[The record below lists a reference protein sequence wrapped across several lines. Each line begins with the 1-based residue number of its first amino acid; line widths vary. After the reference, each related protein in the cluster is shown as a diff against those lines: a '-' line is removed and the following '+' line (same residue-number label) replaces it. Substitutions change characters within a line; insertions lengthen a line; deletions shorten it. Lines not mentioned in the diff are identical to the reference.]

1 MKTIKQFLLTIFL
14 VAIATNGFSNEKIK
28 VRADTVRI
36 KFENVLLEVATFDLK
51 INTLEKADVGSKVN
65 ELLKAIENIEIKAPE
80 IGERIIISYS
90 GLVGGKE
97 IDFKRLQL
105 KTTNIENK
113 TIVVKDGKFLETD
126 FGNVV
131 LEMEDENYLVRL
143 HVEKLEDA
151 KAIISPDFNVKI
163 IAADSE
169 IPENRKKTCGWLVE
183 NSSGAFNSYFM
194 GEVPPETLDMLEL
207 NAGVVSG
214 LIHNEFVTGFNFR
227 FGLAFAKKGI
237 LKHKYFADYELLYD
251 FSDAERASQ
260 FDINGFLSLGY
271 ERNFSMDPKKANWYG
286 ISAGY
291 LVNRGNDFFEKNTFK
306 IAVHKQI
313 SNSIIL
319 KPEIY
324 FNDFFKNG
332 SPGLRVQIAF

>member
-1 MKTIKQFLLTIFL
+1 MKTIKQFVLTIFL
-14 VAIATNGFSNEKIK
+14 VAIASHGFANEKIK
-28 VRADTVRI
+28 VKADTVRI

-51 INTLEKADVGSKVN
+51 RNTLEKANVVAKIN
-65 ELLKAIENIEIKAPE
+65 ELIKAVENVEIKTPKT
-80 IGERIIISYS
+80 GERVIISLT
-90 GLVGGKE
+90 GFVEGEE
-97 IDFKRLQL
+97 IDFKKLQL
-105 KTTNIENK
+105 KNAKITDK

-126 FGNVV
+126 FGNFV
-131 LEMEDENYLVRL
+131 LEMEDADYLVRL
-143 HVEKLEDA
+143 YVEKLEDA
-151 KAIISPDFNVKI
+151 KAVDSSDFQSKI
-163 IAADSE
+163 IAADNE
-169 IPENRKKTCGWLVE
+169 IPENRKKTLGWLIE
-183 NSSGAFNSYFM
+183 NNSGSFNSYFM
-194 GEVPPETLDMLEL
+194 GEVPPFTLDQLEL
-207 NAGVVSG
+207 NAGVVTG

-227 FGLAFAKKGI
+227 LGLAFATKGI

-251 FSDAERASQ
+251 FSDSEQASS
-260 FDINGFLSLGY
+260 FDLNGFLSVGY
-271 ERNFSMDPKKANWYG
+271 VRNFSLDPQKANWYG

-332 SPGLRVQIAF
+332 SPGLRIQIAF